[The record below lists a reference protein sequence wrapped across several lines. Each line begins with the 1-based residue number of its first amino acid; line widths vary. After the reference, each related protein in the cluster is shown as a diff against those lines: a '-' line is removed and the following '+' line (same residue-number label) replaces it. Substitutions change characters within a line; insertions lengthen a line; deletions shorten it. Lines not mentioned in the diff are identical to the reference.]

1 MPFWYLSNPNRVG
14 AVLQVA
20 LYNEELMDALVGEV
34 RWMQGGM
41 SSQKIFLNAQKIH
54 QEVFKILYDFM
65 FLSIIVR

>member
-1 MPFWYLSNPNRVG
+1 MPFVYLSNPNRLG

-41 SSQKIFLNAQKIH
+41 CSQKIFLKCSENPSRG
-54 QEVFKILYDFM
+54 F
-65 FLSIIVR
+65 